1 MKPYSDLNTTY
12 HWSNVAAS
20 RFFQSRKIALF
31 IAVLGCLSLGTS
43 GATAQSLS
51 KISCQT
57 NSFSS
62 AGTNACSVYLSG
74 VAQSQIPVYLYSSDS
89 ALTVRSTIYVKAGAS
104 TGGFSATLASVL
116 SARTVWI
123 TAQTSNG
130 NKVTYG
136 IQLAPPASTSLSQP
150 QLSKISCHSN
160 SFGSAGTD
168 ACSAYL
174 TSTTSSQIAL
184 NLSSNNPAVTV
195 SSHAWVL
202 AGRSTAGFNLN
213 VQSVTT
219 AQVATITASAGG
231 VSKIFSIQLSP
242 SGSAPTPVLTV
253 NATSI
258 PFGAVSLNSKT
269 TQTVTLTS
277 SGTAPVTVNSA
288 VVTGTGFSMSGS
300 SFPVTLNPGQT
311 LGLNLQFAPTAA
323 GSATGQLTITSN
335 SSSNPTASF
344 ALSGTATST
353 SHQIE
358 LSWSSPA
365 GSSDPVM
372 GYNIYRA
379 AGGTTSYQRLNSSPV
394 GPTTYTDSA
403 VTSGKAYVY
412 MVKSVDGAGTESP
425 ASNTSTATV
434 PAS

>member
-136 IQLAPPASTSLSQP
+136 IQLAPPAAASLSQP

-160 SFGSAGTD
+160 SFSSAGTD
-168 ACSAYL
+168 ACSVYL
-174 TSTTSSQIAL
+174 TGTTPSQIAV

-202 AGRSTAGFNLN
+202 TSRSNGGFNVN
-213 VQSVTT
+213 VQSVTS
-219 AQVATITASAGG
+219 AQIATITASAGG
-231 VSKIFSIQLSP
+231 VSKTFSLQLNPSRICAN
-242 SGSAPTPVLTV
+242 SGSHSERNQHPVWRCQLELQNNTDGD
-253 NATSI
+253 
-258 PFGAVSLNSKT
+258 PHLQRHGARHRKFCRCDRHWILN
-269 TQTVTLTS
+269 VRIEF
-277 SGTAPVTVNSA
+277 SGHPESR
-288 VVTGTGFSMSGS
+288 
-300 SFPVTLNPGQT
+300 
-311 LGLNLQFAPTAA
+311 
-323 GSATGQLTITSN
+323 
-335 SSSNPTASF
+335 
-344 ALSGTATST
+344 
-353 SHQIE
+353 
-358 LSWSSPA
+358 
-365 GSSDPVM
+365 SDPGPEFAVCTDRCWF
-372 GYNIYRA
+372 GYR
-379 AGGTTSYQRLNSSPV
+379 PV
-394 GPTTYTDSA
+394 DDHQQLFLQPDCKFR
-403 VTSGKAYVY
+403 VERNRYVH
-412 MVKSVDGAGTESP
+412 
-425 ASNTSTATV
+425 V
-434 PAS
+434 PPD

>member
-12 HWSNVAAS
+12 HWSNVVAS

-136 IQLAPPASTSLSQP
+136 IQLAPPAAASLSQP

-160 SFGSAGTD
+160 SFSSAGTD
-168 ACSAYL
+168 ACSVYL
-174 TSTTSSQIAL
+174 TGTTPSQIAV

-195 SSHAWVL
+195 SSHGGSDEQIKRRLQRQCSVSYISADSNDHGKCRRGLKDFLPPIESLGICANSGSHSERNQHPVWRCQL
-202 AGRSTAGFNLN
+202 ELQNNTDGDPHLQRHGARHRKFCCCDRHWILN
-213 VQSVTT
+213 VR
-219 AQVATITASAGG
+219 IG
-231 VSKIFSIQLSP
+231 
-242 SGSAPTPVLTV
+242 
-253 NATSI
+253 
-258 PFGAVSLNSKT
+258 
-269 TQTVTLTS
+269 
-277 SGTAPVTVNSA
+277 
-288 VVTGTGFSMSGS
+288 
-300 SFPVTLNPGQT
+300 FPVTLNPGQT

-372 GYNIYRA
+372 GYNMYRA

-403 VTSGKAYVY
+403 VTSGKAYV
-412 MVKSVDGAGTESP
+412 TW
-425 ASNTSTATV
+425 
-434 PAS
+434 